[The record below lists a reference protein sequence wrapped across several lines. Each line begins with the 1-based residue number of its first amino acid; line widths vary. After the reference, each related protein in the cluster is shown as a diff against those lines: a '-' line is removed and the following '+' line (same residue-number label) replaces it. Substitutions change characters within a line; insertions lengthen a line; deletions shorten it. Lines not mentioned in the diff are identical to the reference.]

1 MEGTKEY
8 VAGQAEA
15 IREELIQ
22 LSHDIH
28 SHPECGFEEY
38 YACDRIAGLLRSHG
52 FRVDTGTGGL
62 ATAFTAVKK
71 SGVSGGCQN
80 GPRIAFLAEYD
91 ALEGLGHGCGHNMIA
106 AMAAGAGIALS
117 SVLDRLGGTVYV
129 IGTPGE
135 ETKGGKILM
144 QAQGAFAD
152 VDYVL
157 MCHPTSGP
165 SMVQRSARGCTT
177 VYAGVT
183 GKSAH
188 SSNPASGINALTA
201 VRAAFSNI
209 DLMHPCF
216 RFQDTVNGVIRQG
229 GQANNVI
236 PGEASCEFCLRSRTL
251 GDLERL
257 VGIVKHCAETAAML
271 TGARADIHVD
281 PLFSERYPNIPMGQ
295 AFKENLESLGEPVSY
310 PDPMGFY
317 GSSDVSNL
325 SLHMPVIHEY
335 ISIAPGE
342 VNGHSPEF
350 AAAAASEKGDRACIL
365 GAKALAMTGFD
376 ILSSSR
382 LQREI
387 QEAFERQVPAMY
399 RTQDC
404 PGNKRML

>member
-1 MEGTKEY
+1 MDGIKEY
-8 VAGQAEA
+8 VAEQVDE

-28 SHPECGFEEY
+28 SHPELGFEEF
-38 YACDRIAGLLRSHG
+38 YACDRIVTVLRAHG
-52 FRVDTGTGGL
+52 FQVETGTGGL
-62 ATAFTAVKK
+62 ETAFTAMKK
-71 SGVSGGCQN
+71 SSVACGGQG

-106 AMAAGAGIALS
+106 AMAVGAGIALS

-135 ETKGGKILM
+135 ETRGGKIIM
-144 QAQGAFAD
+144 QEKGAFGE

-177 VYAGVT
+177 VYADFT
-183 GKSAH
+183 GTSAH

-201 VRAAFSNI
+201 VRATFSNI

-236 PGEASCEFCLRSRTL
+236 PDRASCEFCLRSRSL
-251 GDLERL
+251 EDLERL
-257 VGIVKHCAETAAML
+257 VGIVKHCAESAAML
-271 TGARADIHVD
+271 TGARAEIHAD
-281 PLFSERYPNIPMGQ
+281 LLFSQRYPNIPMGQ

-325 SLHMPVIHEY
+325 SLRMPVIHEY
-335 ISIAPGE
+335 ISIAPSM

-350 AAAAASEKGDRACIL
+350 AAAAVSETGDRACIL
-365 GAKALAMTGFD
+365 GAKALAMTGAD
-376 ILSSSR
+376 ILGSR
-382 LQREI
+382 EFGREI
-387 QEAFERQVPAMY
+387 REAFEGQVPERY
-399 RTQDC
+399 RT
-404 PGNKRML
+404 RE